1 MQIQLGDRVKDK
13 VTGYTGIVVARTE
26 WLNGCVRITV
36 QNEKL
41 KDGQVQPDFTFDE
54 FQLTLL
60 KGKVVTS
67 GGRETGG
74 PIPSPRQHGSPSR

>member
-1 MQIQLGDRVKDK
+1 MQIP
-13 VTGYTGIVVARTE
+13 
-26 WLNGCVRITV
+26 V

-67 GGRETGG
+67 GGTR
-74 PIPSPRQHGSPSR
+74 I